1 MVIGS
6 LSMMTPDFKAMTVAE
21 LRAYAI
27 AHPEEDAQA
36 LALRE
41 MLNRR
46 NPNAPKYNFPDT
58 EEGWAQTA
66 EILRRKIAGEL

>member
-6 LSMMTPDFKAMTVAE
+6 LSMMKPNFKTMTVAE

-27 AHPEEDAQA
+27 EHRED
-36 LALRE
+36 LDSLRE

-46 NPNAPKYNFPDT
+46 DPDAPKYNFPDT
-58 EEGWAQTA
+58 EEGWEQTA
-66 EILRRKIAGEL
+66 EVFRRKIAGEL

>member
-1 MVIGS
+1 MVIRS
-6 LSMMTPDFKAMTVAE
+6 LSMMKPDFKTMTVAE

-27 AHPEEDAQA
+27 EHPED
-36 LALRE
+36 LDSLRE

-46 NPNAPKYNFPDT
+46 DPNAPKYNFSDT

-66 EILRRKIAGEL
+66 EVFRQKFAGEL